1 MTRTTQ
7 RRTRK
12 CTRTRPGLS
21 PSALDAGRIRPG
33 RILVAQAR
41 IASGYYERPE
51 VKDFLLEALLLELRR
66 H

>member
-1 MTRTTQ
+1 MQ

-12 CTRTRPGLS
+12 RTTTRPSLS
-21 PSALDAGRIRPG
+21 SAERDAGRIRPG

-41 IASGYYERPE
+41 IVSGYYERPE